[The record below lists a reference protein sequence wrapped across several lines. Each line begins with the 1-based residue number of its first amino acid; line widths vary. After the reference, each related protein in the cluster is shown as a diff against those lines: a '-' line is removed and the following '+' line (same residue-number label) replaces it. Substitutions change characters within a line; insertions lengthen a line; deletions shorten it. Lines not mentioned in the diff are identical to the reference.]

1 MIRRGAGWLAL
12 AAFALSPSPVTAAQA
27 LPAPAAVEPAS
38 LVEQLEAIVAIPS
51 GRVGIAAIDLAT
63 GREVAVHGSE
73 NFPMASVV
81 KIAVAAAYLA
91 EVDAGRRSLAKSI
104 TLDESIRS
112 GSDGIGKLMPH
123 PGVTLSAANLIE
135 LMLTV
140 SDNTATDML
149 IADLGGTRAVQRW
162 LDRKRVAGVRID
174 REIARLVLDNLG
186 LPMLPGK
193 TAAQTLWASD
203 PLTIEARAVA
213 VASFDGDPRDTAS
226 PLAIARF
233 LARLDKGDMLKPAT
247 RNFLL
252 DVMARCRTGAD
263 RIPAGLP
270 VGTPVAHKT
279 GTLAGISNDVGIV
292 TLPDKRRIAIAL
304 FTRGIAEGPARAKII
319 ADATR
324 VLFNQFSTR

>member
-1 MIRRGAGWLAL
+1 MIRRARLLAL
-12 AAFALSPSPVTAAQA
+12 AAFALPFATTAGAQA
-27 LPAPAAVEPAS
+27 LSAPLAVQSAALGHQLDAIAAVPA
-38 LVEQLEAIVAIPS
+38 
-51 GRVGIAAIDLAT
+51 GRVGIAAIDLST

-73 NFPMASVV
+73 AFPMASVV

-91 EVDAGRRSLAKSI
+91 KVDSGRRSLAKII

-149 IADLGGTRAVQRW
+149 IADLGGTRAVQAWIVRN
-162 LDRKRVAGVRID
+162 RVAGVRID

-186 LPMLPGK
+186 LSMLPGK

-203 PLTIEARAVA
+203 PLTAEARAVA
-213 VASFDGDPRDTAS
+213 VASFDKDPRDTAS

-233 LARLDKGDMLKPAT
+233 LARLDKSEMLSPAS
-247 RNFLL
+247 RNFLF

-263 RIPAGLP
+263 RIPAGVP
-270 VGTPVAHKT
+270 AGTPVAHKT

-292 TLPDKRRIAIAL
+292 NLPDTRRIAIAV
-304 FTRGIAEGPARAKII
+304 FTRGIADAPARAKVIS
-319 ADATR
+319 DASR
-324 VLFNQFSTR
+324 AIFDAFSTR

>member
-1 MIRRGAGWLAL
+1 MIRRASWLAL
-12 AAFALSPSPVTAAQA
+12 AAFALIWSSFAGAQA
-27 LPAPAAVEPAS
+27 LPTPATAQPAS
-38 LVEQLEAIVAIPS
+38 LAQQLEAVAAVPT
-51 GRVGIAAIDLAT
+51 GRVGIAAIDIAT
-63 GREVAVHGSE
+63 GREVEVHGVDA
-73 NFPMASVV
+73 FPMASVIKV
-81 KIAVAAAYLA
+81 AVAATYLA
-91 EVDAGRRSLAKSI
+91 EVDAGRLSLAKTI

-149 IADLGGTRAVQRW
+149 IADLGGIRAVQRW
-162 LDRKRVAGVRID
+162 LGRNRVAGVRID

-203 PLTIEARAVA
+203 PLTVEARAVA
-213 VASFDGDPRDTAS
+213 VASFDIDPRDTAS

-233 LARLDKGDMLKPAT
+233 LARLDKGELLKPASRT
-247 RNFLL
+247 FLL
-252 DVMARCRTGAD
+252 DVMARCRTGTD
-263 RIPAGLP
+263 RIPAGVP
-270 VGTPVAHKT
+270 AGTPVAHKT

-292 TLPDKRRIAIAL
+292 TLPDKRRIAIAV
-304 FTRGIAEGPARAKII
+304 FTRGMAEGPARAKVI

-324 VLFNQFSTR
+324 AVFDAYSTR

>member
-1 MIRRGAGWLAL
+1 MIRRAGWLGL
-12 AAFALSPSPVTAAQA
+12 AAFAVFWPSLAGAHA
-27 LPAPAAVEPAS
+27 LPASSAVQPAS
-38 LVEQLEAIVAIPS
+38 LSQQLEAIAAVPT

-63 GREVAVHGSE
+63 GREVAVRGSE
-73 NFPMASVV
+73 SFPMASVV

-149 IADLGGTRAVQRW
+149 IANLGGTRAVQRW
-162 LDRKRVAGVRID
+162 LNRNRVAGLRID

-213 VASFDGDPRDTAS
+213 VASFDVDPRDTAS

-233 LARLDKGDMLKPAT
+233 LARLDKGEMLKPASRT
-247 RNFLL
+247 FLL
-252 DVMARCRTGAD
+252 DTMARCRTGAD

-270 VGTPVAHKT
+270 AGTPVAHKT
-279 GTLAGISNDVGIV
+279 GTLAGTSNDVGIV
-292 TLPDKRRIAIAL
+292 TLPDKRRIAIAV

>member
-1 MIRRGAGWLAL
+1 MIRRAGWLAL
-12 AAFALSPSPVTAAQA
+12 AAFALPYSSLAGAQPR
-27 LPAPAAVEPAS
+27 PAPVAS
-38 LVEQLEAIVAIPS
+38 QPGSLRQQLEAIAAVPS
-51 GRVGIAAIDLAT
+51 GRVGIAGIDLAS
-63 GREVAVHGSE
+63 GREVAVHGGE
-73 NFPMASVV
+73 DFPMASVV
-81 KIAVAAAYLA
+81 KVAVAAAYLA
-91 EVDAGRRSLAKSI
+91 EVDAGRRSLTKLI

-135 LMLTV
+135 LMLAV

-149 IADLGGTRAVQRW
+149 IADLGGTRAVQGW
-162 LDRKRVAGVRID
+162 LDRNRVAGVRID

-203 PLTIEARAVA
+203 PLDAEVRAVA
-213 VASFDGDPRDTAS
+213 VASFDKDPRDTAS
-226 PLAIARF
+226 PLAVARF
-233 LARLDKGDMLKPAT
+233 LARLDQGEMLSPAS
-247 RNFLL
+247 RSFLF

-263 RIPAGLP
+263 RIPAGVP
-270 VGTPVAHKT
+270 AGTLVAHKT

-292 TLPDKRRIAIAL
+292 TLPDKSRIAIAV
-304 FTRGIAEGPARAKII
+304 FTRGIAEGSARAKVI

-324 VLFNQFSTR
+324 AIFDAFSTR

>member
-12 AAFALSPSPVTAAQA
+12 AAFTPFWPSSAGAQVLPVPVVVQPT
-27 LPAPAAVEPAS
+27 S
-38 LVEQLEAIVAIPS
+38 LVQQLEAIATVPA
-51 GRVGIAAIDLAT
+51 GRVGIAAIDLAS
-63 GREVAVHGSE
+63 GREVDVHGGE
-73 NFPMASVV
+73 AFPMASVV

-91 EVDAGRRSLAKSI
+91 EVDAGRRSLTKTI

-123 PGVTLSAANLIE
+123 PGVILSAANLIE
-135 LMLTV
+135 LMLAV

-149 IADLGGTRAVQRW
+149 VADLGGTQAVQRW
-162 LDRKRVAGVRID
+162 LDRNRVAGVRID

-186 LPMLPGK
+186 LSMLSGK

-213 VASFDGDPRDTAS
+213 VASFDVDPRDTAS
-226 PLAIARF
+226 PLAIARL
-233 LARLDKGDMLKPAT
+233 LARLDKGEMLKPASRT
-247 RNFLL
+247 FLF
-252 DVMARCRTGAD
+252 DVMARCRTGTD
-263 RIPAGLP
+263 RISAGVP

-292 TLPDKRRIAIAL
+292 TLPDKRRLAIAV
-304 FTRGIAEGPARAKII
+304 FTRGMAEGPARAKVI

-324 VLFNQFSTR
+324 AVVTAWSTR

>member
-1 MIRRGAGWLAL
+1 MIRRAGWLAL
-12 AAFALSPSPVTAAQA
+12 AAFAFCWPSLAGAQA
-27 LPAPAAVEPAS
+27 LPTPSAVQPAS
-38 LVEQLEAIVAIPS
+38 LSQQLEAIAAVPT

-63 GREVAVHGSE
+63 GREVAVRGSE
-73 NFPMASVV
+73 AFPMASVV

-91 EVDAGRRSLAKSI
+91 DVDAGRRSLAKSI

-140 SDNTATDML
+140 SDNSATDML
-149 IADLGGTRAVQRW
+149 IADLGGTRVVQRW
-162 LDRKRVAGVRID
+162 LDRNRVVGVRID

-213 VASFDGDPRDTAS
+213 VASFDIDPRDTAS

-233 LARLDKGDMLKPAT
+233 LARLDKGEMLKPASRT
-247 RNFLL
+247 FLL
-252 DVMARCRTGAD
+252 DTMARCRTGAD

-270 VGTPVAHKT
+270 AGTPVAHKT

-304 FTRGIAEGPARAKII
+304 FTRGIAEGPTRAKVI

-324 VLFNQFSTR
+324 ALFDAFSIR

>member
-1 MIRRGAGWLAL
+1 MIRRAGWLAL
-12 AAFALSPSPVTAAQA
+12 AAIALASSSIAGAQA
-27 LPAPAAVEPAS
+27 LAAPIAVQPAS
-38 LVEQLEAIVAIPS
+38 LNQQLEAIAAVPT
-51 GRVGIAAIDLAT
+51 GRVGIAAINLAT
-63 GREVAVHGSE
+63 GREVAVHGGE
-73 NFPMASVV
+73 PFPMASVV

-91 EVDAGRRSLAKSI
+91 EVDAGRRSLAKTI

-135 LMLTV
+135 LMLAV

-162 LDRKRVAGVRID
+162 LDRNRVAGVRID

-186 LPMLPGK
+186 LPLLAGK

-203 PLTIEARAVA
+203 PLTLEARAVA
-213 VASFDGDPRDTAS
+213 VASFDKDLRDTAS

-233 LARLDKGDMLKPAT
+233 LARLYKGEMLAPASRT
-247 RNFLL
+247 FLF

-263 RIPAGLP
+263 RIPAGVP
-270 VGTPVAHKT
+270 AGTPVAHKT

-292 TLPDKRRIAIAL
+292 TLPDKRRFAIAL

-319 ADATR
+319 AD
-324 VLFNQFSTR
+324 STRAIFDAFSPR

>member
-1 MIRRGAGWLAL
+1 MIWRAGHLAL
-12 AAFALSPSPVTAAQA
+12 AAFALPYSSLAGAQA
-27 LPAPAAVEPAS
+27 LPAPVAVQLATLS
-38 LVEQLEAIVAIPS
+38 QQLEAIAAVPT

-63 GREVAVHGSE
+63 GREVVVHGSE
-73 NFPMASVV
+73 AFPMASVV

-91 EVDAGRRSLAKSI
+91 EVDSGRRSLTRLL

-135 LMLTV
+135 LMLAV

-149 IADLGGTRAVQRW
+149 IADLGGTRAVQAW
-162 LDRKRVAGVRID
+162 MDRNRVAEVRIN

-213 VASFDGDPRDTAS
+213 VASFDMDPRDTAT

-233 LARLDKGDMLKPAT
+233 LARLDKGEMLTPAS
-247 RNFLL
+247 RNFLF

-263 RIPAGLP
+263 RIPAGVP
-270 VGTPVAHKT
+270 AGTPVAHKT

-292 TLPDKRRIAIAL
+292 TVPDRRRIAIAV
-304 FTRGIAEGPARAKII
+304 FTRGIAEGPARAKVI

-324 VLFNQFSTR
+324 AIFDAFSTR